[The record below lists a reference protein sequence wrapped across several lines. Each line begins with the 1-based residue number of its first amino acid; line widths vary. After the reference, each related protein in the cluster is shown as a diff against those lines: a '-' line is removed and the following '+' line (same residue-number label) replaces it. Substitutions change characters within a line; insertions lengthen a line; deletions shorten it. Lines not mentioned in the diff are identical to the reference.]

1 MDKILV
7 YGSALWPQ
15 CQPVKEALSHCGIP
29 YEYTDIGSSMKDLK
43 EFLEIR
49 DTSEA
54 HKIVR
59 EKHSVGI
66 PCIVVHDRVYIAEQL
81 DVLERILIEEGYL

>member
-1 MDKILV
+1 M
-7 YGSALWPQ
+7 
-15 CQPVKEALSHCGIP
+15 KEALSHCGIP
-29 YEYTDIGSSMKDLK
+29 FEYTDIGSSMQALK
-43 EFLEIR
+43 EFLAIR
-49 DTSEA
+49 DTSDA

-66 PCIVVHDRVYIAEQL
+66 PCVVVRDRVYIAEQL